1 MDKDLPLLAQ
11 YYGLRQDRM
20 AEGQPLRLGGEEYRK
35 GLALHSRTMV
45 VYRLPDRFR
54 RFKAVAG
61 IDDRVHPRGSVHLVI
76 RGDERLLLEADVTG
90 LDAPRQIDLDLT
102 GVRRLSIL
110 VDFARELNVGDQ
122 LLLCEAR
129 VIK

>member
-1 MDKDLPLLAQ
+1 
-11 YYGLRQDRM
+11 
-20 AEGQPLRLGGEEYRK
+20 
-35 GLALHSRTMV
+35 MV
-45 VYRLPDRFR
+45 VYRLPDRFH

-76 RGDERLLLEADVTG
+76 RGDDRVLFEADVAGT
-90 LDAPRQIDLDLT
+90 DVPRNLDLDVT

-122 LLLCEAR
+122 LLLCDAR